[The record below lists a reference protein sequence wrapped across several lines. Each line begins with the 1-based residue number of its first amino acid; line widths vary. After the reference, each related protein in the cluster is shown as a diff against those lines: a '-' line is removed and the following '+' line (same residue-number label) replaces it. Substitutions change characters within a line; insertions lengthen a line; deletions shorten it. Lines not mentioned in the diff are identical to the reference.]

1 MSDDGTWKPV
11 HPKEGP
17 GCAASWGAVLGS
29 ARQTPG
35 LPFRP
40 ALQKLLGANVF
51 SFYKFHP
58 CIKAPEL
65 LPAPHSKIKQQP
77 DTKNNIVKIVR
88 FFFFSVN
95 HALKIKIASA
105 KDI

>member
-1 MSDDGTWKPV
+1 M
-11 HPKEGP
+11 HMKEGP
-17 GCAASWGAVLGS
+17 RWAASWGAVPGS

-35 LPFRP
+35 LPPRP
-40 ALQKLLGANVF
+40 ALQKLLGTNVVF
-51 SFYKFHP
+51 SFYEFHP

-65 LPAPHSKIKQQP
+65 LPTPHSKIKQQP
-77 DTKNNIVKIVR
+77 DTKNSIVKIVW
-88 FFFFSVN
+88 FFFVN